1 MTNKL
6 LLLPLVALKLKT
18 ALAIKTSLTLF
29 GLGLGIGCLL
39 NSSSV
44 KDESKLD
51 TRTNSDESSSK
62 KIPRTRRKPAQ

>member
-18 ALAIKTSLTLF
+18 ALAIKTGLGLF
-29 GLGLGIGCLL
+29 GLGLSIGCLL
-39 NSSSV
+39 NSSSG

-51 TRTNSDESSSK
+51 TRINGDESSAK
-62 KIPRTRRKPAQ
+62 KPRTRRKPAQ

>member
-18 ALAIKTSLTLF
+18 ALAIKTSLGLF

-39 NSSSV
+39 NSSSG

-51 TRTNSDESSSK
+51 TRTNSDESSAK
-62 KIPRTRRKPAQ
+62 KPRTRRKLAQ